1 MAEGIEGV
9 WSVPLASDQLLGIC
23 IILMIAIP
31 ALAILGFQLLEKLH
45 LIRLSGDK

>member
-1 MAEGIEGV
+1 MGGIEGT

-31 ALAILGFQLLEKLH
+31 ALVILGFQLLESLH

>member
-1 MAEGIEGV
+1 MGGSEGV
-9 WSVPLASDQLLGIC
+9 WSVPLASDPLLGIC

-31 ALAILGFQLLEKLH
+31 AVAILSFQVLEKLH

>member
-1 MAEGIEGV
+1 MGGVEGT
-9 WSVPLASDQLLGIC
+9 WSVPAASDQLLGIC

>member
-1 MAEGIEGV
+1 MGGIEGTGA
-9 WSVPLASDQLLGIC
+9 VPLVGDQLLGIG

-31 ALAILGFQLLEKLH
+31 ALVILGFQILESLH

>member
-1 MAEGIEGV
+1 MAGIEGA
-9 WSVPLASDQLLGIC
+9 WAVPSAGNQLLGIC

-31 ALAILGFQLLEKLH
+31 ALTILGFQVLEKLH